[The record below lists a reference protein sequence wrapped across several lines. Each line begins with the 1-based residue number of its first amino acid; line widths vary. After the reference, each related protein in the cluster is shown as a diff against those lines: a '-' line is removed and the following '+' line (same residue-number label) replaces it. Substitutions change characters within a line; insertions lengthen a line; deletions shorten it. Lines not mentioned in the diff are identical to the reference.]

1 VGDVDRRFLK
11 SRWLTWLSI
20 LLVFSL
26 LAAACNDNS
35 DDGDTD
41 TSDEQSEDAGPA
53 DTEIRL
59 GILAECEGPFG
70 GFNEDVTAG
79 ATLAFINLAGATSN
93 SKTTATEGFSGA
105 EVAGLPIELVGT
117 GCGNDS
123 ADRAIEEV
131 TKLVEE
137 QDANVVIGP
146 LSGDEGVAVA
156 NYAKDHPEVTFL
168 DGISGAQEATLKVQ
182 APNFFRFHGE
192 GAQWNAGI
200 GDILHNEAGWDTAA
214 VIADDYGFGWTS
226 AAGFIADFCGA
237 GGEVTT
243 RVFPPLGTTD
253 YSSFIQQLPDPD
265 EVDGYFWVVGGTGTQ
280 AALEAFV
287 NAKGDLT
294 GEQHAGNLF
303 FNPSLAEALGPSI
316 AGAYIGGF
324 ATLPGDIQTP
334 EIQEYLASADDAW
347 KTLAG
352 GLTGGEPDKPSVA
365 AGFGFFYGYYSAG
378 YALIKGL
385 EEVDGDLSNNHEA
398 LREALSNLT
407 INPGYGDVSLDE
419 NRHGIIDTYIAQLV
433 EDGGEVVQETKYIV
447 PGVDQSFGGTF
458 TEDTPE
464 LGRDFPD
471 CVEADL
477 PWLGNEIPVVNG
489 EPQG

>member
-1 VGDVDRRFLK
+1 VDRRVLK
-11 SRWLTWLSI
+11 STWLTWLSI

-26 LAAACNDNS
+26 LAAACNDN
-35 DDGDTD
+35 DDGGEA
-41 TSDEQSEDAGPA
+41 SDQETPAPGPA

-59 GILAECEGPFG
+59 GIIGECEGPFG
-70 GFNEDVTAG
+70 AFHEDVVAG
-79 ATLAFINLAGATSN
+79 ATLAFINLAGATSE
-93 SKTTATEGFSGA
+93 SDTTALDGFTGA
-105 EVAGLPIELVGT
+105 EVAGLPIELVGI

-137 QDANVVIGP
+137 NDANVVIGP
-146 LSGDEGVAVA
+146 LSGDEGIAVA
-156 NYAKDHPEVTFL
+156 NYAKDHPEVTFF
-168 DGISGAQEATLKVQ
+168 DGISGAQETTLKVQ

-226 AAGFIADFCGA
+226 AAGFIADFCA
-237 GGEVTT
+237 VGGEVTT

-287 NAKGDLT
+287 NGKGDLT
-294 GEQHAGNLF
+294 GDQHAGNLF
-303 FNPSLAEALGPSI
+303 FNPSLAQALGPAI

-324 ATLPGDIQTP
+324 ATLPGDIKTP
-334 EIQEYLASADDAW
+334 EIEEYLATADAAW
-347 KTLAG
+347 TTLGG

-378 YALIKGL
+378 YALLTAL
-385 EEVDGDLSNNHEA
+385 EQVDGDLSNNHEA
-398 LREALSNLT
+398 LRAALSDLT
-407 INPGYGDVSLDE
+407 INPGYGELSLDE
-419 NRHGIIDTYIAQLV
+419 NRHAVSDTYIAQLV
-433 EDGGEVVQETKYIV
+433 ENDGEVVQETKYIV

-477 PWLGNEIPVVNG
+477 PWVGNEIPVESGV
-489 EPQG
+489 PQG